1 MKSSWIAKSIAFD
14 GKVRIIFMDNTH
26 LLQEIF
32 NRRTM
37 NLVLKE
43 ALGRT
48 VSAAGLIAGILKD
61 PQQMSLKIK
70 TSSPG
75 LNIFAD
81 AEASGNI
88 RGYLSEKWFQ
98 LPSDGLS
105 LEQIIGSRGTMQVV
119 QETGMKRMFTG
130 ITDMPY
136 ANITDDIS
144 HYYGQSEQTPTWVTL
159 NLCIDHQKQ
168 LVTSSRGIL
177 AQLLPGGDPA
187 LMKQVKET
195 VDRCDFMLSRHQQHE
210 THHEL
215 LLNPLGGGAILETKP
230 LQWFCE
236 CSKEMLSGLLLSLD
250 REELAN
256 LVLQAEPAEVVCS
269 HCGEKYGFSPIE
281 IQNLLDI
288 LQGRRTIP

>member
-26 LLQEIF
+26 LLQQIF

-37 NLVLKE
+37 SPVMKE

-48 VSAAGLIAGILKD
+48 ISSAGLIAGLLKE

-75 LNIFAD
+75 VNIFAD
-81 AEASGNI
+81 ADASGNV

-98 LPSDGLS
+98 PLDGLS

-144 HYYGQSEQTPTWVTL
+144 HYYGQSEQTLTWVTI
-159 NLCIDHQKQ
+159 NLCIDYQKQ
-168 LVTSSRGIL
+168 RVSSSRGTL
-177 AQLLPGGDPA
+177 AQLLPGGNPG
-187 LMKQVKET
+187 LMQQAKET
-195 VDRCDFMLSRHQQHE
+195 VDRCDFMLSRYQQDKAY
-210 THHEL
+210 HEL
-215 LLNPLGGGAILETKP
+215 LLNPPGGGAILETKP
-230 LQWFCE
+230 LQWYCE

-250 REELAN
+250 REELAS

-281 IQNLLDI
+281 IQNLLDT

>member
-1 MKSSWIAKSIAFD
+1 MQSSWIAKSIAFD

-26 LLQEIF
+26 LLQQLF

-37 NLVLKE
+37 SPVMKE

-48 VSAAGLIAGILKD
+48 VSAAGLISGLLKE

-75 LNIFAD
+75 ANIFAD
-81 AEASGNI
+81 ADVSGNV
-88 RGYLSEKWFQ
+88 RGYLSEEWFQ

-144 HYYGQSEQTPTWVTL
+144 HYYGQSEQTLTWVTI

-168 LVTSSRGIL
+168 RVSSSRGIL
-177 AQLLPGGDPA
+177 AQLLPGGNPG
-187 LMKQVKET
+187 LMQQVKEM
-195 VDRCDFMLSRHQQHE
+195 VNGSDFMLSRYQQDKA
-210 THHEL
+210 HHEL
-215 LLNPLGGGAILETKP
+215 LLSPPGGGAILETKP
-230 LQWFCE
+230 LQWYCE
-236 CSKEMLSGLLLSLD
+236 CSKEMLSGMLLSLD
-250 REELAN
+250 REELAS

-281 IQNLLDI
+281 IQSLLDI

>member
-26 LLQEIF
+26 LLQQIF

-37 NLVLKE
+37 GPVLKE

-48 VSAAGLIAGILKD
+48 VSVAGLIAGILKD

-75 LNIFAD
+75 VNIFAD
-81 AEASGNI
+81 ADASGNV
-88 RGYLSEKWFQ
+88 RGYLSEEWFQ
-98 LPSDGLS
+98 LPSEGLS
-105 LEQIIGSRGTMQVV
+105 LGQIIGSRGNIQVV
-119 QETGMKRMFTG
+119 QETRANRMFTG

-144 HYYGQSEQTPTWVTL
+144 HYYGQSEQTLTWVTL
-159 NLCIDHQKQ
+159 NLCIDHEKQ
-168 LVTSSRGIL
+168 RVSSSRGIL
-177 AQLLPGGDPA
+177 AQLLPGGNPG
-187 LMKQVKET
+187 LMQQVKEM
-195 VDRCDFMLSRHQQHE
+195 VDGSDFMLSRHQKDQA
-210 THHEL
+210 HHEL
-215 LLNPLGGGAILETKP
+215 LLCPPEGWAILETKP
-230 LQWFCE
+230 LQWYCE
-236 CSKEMLSGLLLSLD
+236 CSKEMLSNLLLGLE
-250 REELAN
+250 REELAS

-281 IQNLLDI
+281 IQSLLDI
-288 LQGRRTIP
+288 FQGRRTIP